1 MSETDRDIGNVEA
14 WAEVV
19 ESLLNLMPTKT
30 RMDVL
35 RLAVANEEAAIK
47 DREAHGP
54 FKLISFAELMRTPLK
69 PMAPVMRL
77 KSLVVQVFTRSIT
90 NNHSP
95 KDAARLLFARHRH
108 GYGSG
113 ALGDYIDDLPRGAD
127 ARRCGAARLPR
138 SRRAESALTGEGPF

>member
-77 KSLVVQVFTRSIT
+77 KSLVVQVLASVCEAPSRV
-90 NNHSP
+90 
-95 KDAARLLFARHRH
+95 RLGR
-108 GYGSG
+108 
-113 ALGDYIDDLPRGAD
+113 
-127 ARRCGAARLPR
+127 ARRLHR
-138 SRRAESALTGEGPF
+138 